1 VVVPDF
7 SLRDLLEA
15 GVHFGHHPRRWNPKM
30 KQYIFGIR
38 NEVHII
44 NLDHTYPLLCRALEV
59 IRDTVA
65 SGGRILLVGTKK
77 QASALIADA
86 AEKTGQYYVN
96 NRWLGG
102 MMTNWNTV
110 SNSIIRLREIENNLD
125 NEVFQKGLTKKEFLS
140 LRNQKNKLEK
150 NLGGIKDMG
159 GIPDLLMVFDTNRES
174 LAIKE
179 ANCLGIPVLGIL
191 DTNSSPDGISYP
203 IPGND
208 DARRSIEL
216 YCSLYVSAALD
227 GLQAQMASVGI
238 DANASF
244 KDLDDNEDEIP
255 LTKEDDL
262 KTDDNTVSSSKDQ

>member
-1 VVVPDF
+1 MVVPDF

-77 QASALIADA
+77 QASELIADA

-244 KDLDDNEDEIP
+244 KDLDDNEDELP
-255 LTKEDDL
+255 PTKEDDL
-262 KTDDNTVSSSKDQ
+262 KIDDNTVSSNKD